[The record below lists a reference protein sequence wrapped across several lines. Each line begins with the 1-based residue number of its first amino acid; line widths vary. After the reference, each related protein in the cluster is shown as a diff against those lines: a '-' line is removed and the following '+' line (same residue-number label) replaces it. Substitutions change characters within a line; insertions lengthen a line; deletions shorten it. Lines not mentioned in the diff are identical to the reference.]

1 MSFWTGT
8 WWDQCVH
15 HCSMLTAALHK
26 PLWHTATSSTWMQEV
41 RKGKCAKLL
50 SYNHVWKSPLKGSF
64 FNQPSETCWCRSKF
78 TRLIFFLFMWRNH
91 LFSLMFF
98 ISRLLQRVSFSPAD
112 MFIPS
117 RGIRLCED
125 RAFLILSMAALLR
138 CHFCS
143 HISAFCSH
151 LQRPLW
157 FSSAGLQL
165 KTVHINWNYAPGN
178 LLFLLLLHL
187 LFLLLLLALPQTK
200 TKIKHISPVKKMN
213 QSEQLKNSDCNAIG
227 PS

>member
-1 MSFWTGT
+1 MHRNVFNMDAGSEKMKMRKDAFLQSW
-8 WWDQCVH
+8 VEI
-15 HCSMLTAALHK
+15 
-26 PLWHTATSSTWMQEV
+26 STE
-41 RKGKCAKLL
+41 RFF
-50 SYNHVWKSPLKGSF
+50 F
-64 FNQPSETCWCRSKF
+64 FNQLSATCWCRSKF
-78 TRLIFFLFMWRNH
+78 TRVIFILFMWWNH

-125 RAFLILSMAALLR
+125 GAFLILSMAALLR

-157 FSSAGLQL
+157 FSSAGLQH
-165 KTVHINWNYAPGN
+165 KTVHINWNYAPRN
-178 LLFLLLLHL
+178 LLFLILL
-187 LFLLLLLALPQTK
+187 LLLLLALPQTK
-200 TKIKHISPVKKMN
+200 TKIKHISPVKKIN
-213 QSEQLKNSDCNAIG
+213 QSELVKHSGCNAIG
-227 PS
+227 PF